1 MKLFLLKDLCEDCVD
16 AVIVAK
22 NDNITA
28 EEIQNSIDETK
39 ERCGGDWQWVD
50 MVDSLPKDCEI
61 YNRWG
66 DLETVTY

>member
-28 EEIQNSIDETK
+28 EEIQNSIDKTK
-39 ERCGGDWQWVD
+39 ERCGGDWQWEDIVD
-50 MVDSLPKDCEI
+50 GLPKDCEI
-61 YNRWG
+61 YDRWG

>member
-1 MKLFLLKDLCEDCVD
+1 MKLFLLKDLYGDCVD

-39 ERCGGDWQWVD
+39 EKYGGDWQWDNIVNG
-50 MVDSLPKDCEI
+50 LPKDCEI
-61 YNRWG
+61 YDKWG